1 MSRVTIVAARARNGI
16 IGREG
21 DLPWRLG
28 SDMKRFRA
36 LTMGKPVVM
45 GRKTWDSLPRKPLDG
60 RANIVLTRD
69 ARFCAP
75 GAFIYSDLAL
85 ALAAAR
91 AMADAAGVE
100 EACVIGGAGVFAEA
114 MAQATRLVLT
124 EIDLDAEGDV
134 RFPAF
139 DEGAWREIAREDVAQ
154 GAKDDAGFT
163 IRTLERA

>member
-1 MSRVTIVAARARNGI
+1 MKLSLIAAVAANGV
-16 IGREG
+16 IGSGNDLVWREPQDQRHFVDTTRG
-21 DLPWRLG
+21 H
-28 SDMKRFRA
+28 
-36 LTMGKPVVM
+36 PVVM

-124 EIDLDAEGDV
+124 EIDLDVEGDV